1 MNILHFIDKSK
12 STFVKN
18 FFISEILYKNSHDSV
33 PRCWIFFNII
43 SINKI
48 KTKIFKNMS
57 NKVELVTKI
66 IINDDSKVQF

>member
-1 MNILHFIDKSK
+1 ML
-12 STFVKN
+12 N
-18 FFISEILYKNSHDSV
+18 FFQ
-33 PRCWIFFNII
+33 NII

-66 IINDDSKVQF
+66 IIDDDSKVQF